1 VTDTPAV
8 SVIVP
13 CYNLG
18 AYVTEAVDSVLA
30 QTYPDFE
37 IVVVNDGSTDPATN
51 AVLAALDRPRTT
63 VLTTENRGLPAARN
77 HAIRHARGRY
87 VCALDADDRLHP
99 QFLDKTIGVLERD
112 PSVAFVST
120 WVECFGVER
129 WIWRQERCDFP
140 ALLAECVVL
149 TASPVRREALEAM
162 GGYDCQRYLHGDED
176 WDLWISLVERGFRG
190 TIVPE
195 VLFHYRQR
203 EGSMRR
209 VAMQPEVRQRVWRN
223 LLDKHR
229 ASYERFLP
237 DVLLLMEDECGRL
250 LLENWRLEREIE
262 ADVATLAARRAERDR
277 LRAAVPAAATAAD
290 AALRRDL
297 AYARAEVAALRASW
311 SWSLTAPLR
320 RGYDA
325 WRALGRGLGSMTRGR
340 S

>member
-1 VTDTPAV
+1 MTDTPAV

-37 IVVVNDGSTDPATN
+37 IVVVNDGSTDAGTN

-77 HAIRHARGRY
+77 HAVQHARGRY
-87 VCALDADDRLHP
+87 VCALDADDRLRP
-99 QFLDKTIGVLERD
+99 QFLEKTIGVLERD

-120 WVECFGVER
+120 WLECFGAER
-129 WIWRQERCDFP
+129 WIWR
-140 ALLAECVVL
+140 
-149 TASPVRREALEAM
+149 REALDAV
-162 GGYDCQRYLHGDED
+162 GGYDGERFAEGDED
-176 WDLWISLVERGFRG
+176 WDFWISLVERGFRG

-195 VLFHYRQR
+195 VLFDYRQR
-203 EGSMRR
+203 EDSMRR
-209 VAMQPEVRQRVWRN
+209 VAMQSEVRQRVWRN

-262 ADVATLAARRAERDR
+262 SDLATLAARRAERDR
-277 LRAAVPAAATAAD
+277 LRAAAPAIAAEPDAD
-290 AALRRDL
+290 LRRDL

-320 RGYDA
+320 VGYDA
-325 WRALGRGLGSMTRGR
+325 WLTMRRGLGSMTGR
-340 S
+340 RS

>member
-1 VTDTPAV
+1 MTDTPAV

-37 IVVVNDGSTDPATN
+37 IVVVNDGSTDAGTN

-77 HAIRHARGRY
+77 HAVQHARGRY
-87 VCALDADDRLHP
+87 VCALDADDRLRP
-99 QFLDKTIGVLERD
+99 QFLEKTIGVLERD

-120 WVECFGVER
+120 WLECFGAER

-140 ALLAECVVL
+140 KLLAECVVL
-149 TASPVRREALEAM
+149 TAAPVRREALDAV
-162 GGYDCQRYLHGDED
+162 GGYDGERFAEGDED
-176 WDLWISLVERGFRG
+176 WDFWISLVERGFRG

-195 VLFHYRQR
+195 VLFDYRQR
-203 EGSMRR
+203 EDSMRR
-209 VAMQPEVRQRVWRN
+209 VAMQSEVRQRVWRN

-262 ADVATLAARRAERDR
+262 SDLATLAARRAERDR
-277 LRAAVPAAATAAD
+277 LRAAAPAIAAEPDAD
-290 AALRRDL
+290 LRRDL

-320 RGYDA
+320 VGYDA
-325 WRALGRGLGSMTRGR
+325 WLTMRRGLGSMTGR
-340 S
+340 RS